1 MLSNR
6 YKIFLIPFITIV
18 MMLTSI
24 SLMLLFDFRTL
35 EDLQKFALR
44 RIGYVLANA
53 TFTVILFYYIVTWF
67 NKHIVWSEKWFIRLL
82 MDMALILVHSSIF
95 ISIANYVT
103 KAGLID
109 IHDHPEHESLE
120 FLYIIPL
127 MMNSLFLVLIEMIL
141 AMEER
146 NKLALQVA
154 QLEKEQINTKYGALK
169 EQLDHH
175 FLFNNLSVLSSLIYE
190 DVEKADHFIQDF
202 SSTYR
207 YVLQINQ
214 RNLVTVKE
222 ELAFIENYLNLYKFR
237 FEEGFDYVLKAAP
250 ERLKWKLPPL
260 TLQVLVEN
268 AIKHNQISRQQP
280 LHLEINCCSHLLI
293 VTNSIQPKQEKTVST
308 QTGQINLV
316 EKYRL
321 LGDTLPEFKIEDD
334 NYIVSIPLIEPHED

>member
-1 MLSNR
+1 MLTNR

-24 SLMLLFDFRTL
+24 SLMFLFGFRTL
-35 EDLQKFALR
+35 EDLQAFALR
-44 RIGYVLANA
+44 RILYVLGNA
-53 TFTVILFYYIVTWF
+53 TITVVIFYYVVNWF
-67 NKHIVWSEKWFIRLL
+67 NKHAVWSEKWFIRLL
-82 MDMALILVHSSIF
+82 MDMALILVHSAIF
-95 ISIANYVT
+95 ISIANYVAN
-103 KAGLID
+103 AGYIEVSD
-109 IHDHPEHESLE
+109 RVKEHTRE
-120 FLYIIPL
+120 FLYVVPL
-127 MMNSLFLVLIEMIL
+127 MMNTLFLVLIEMIL

-154 QLEKEQINTKYGALK
+154 QLEKEQINAKYGALK

-237 FEEGFDYVLKAAP
+237 FEEGFEYVLKAAP
-250 ERLKWKLPPL
+250 ERLKWKVPPL

-268 AIKHNQISRQQP
+268 AIKHNQISRQHP
-280 LHLEINCCSHLLI
+280 LHLEIKCCSHQLT
-293 VTNSIQPKQEKTVST
+293 VSNSIQPKQEKTDST

-321 LGDTLPEFKIEDD
+321 LGDALPEFKIEA
-334 NYIVSIPLIEPHED
+334 NTYIAQIPLIEPNEK